1 MTAAH
6 TQNGAPFDSNVGFF
20 LSRTRVPRAARPV
33 ADGLPVPVPVPVP
46 DALDADGLPGRAEPL
61 DRCRDGAEDSGA
73 RPSFPVVRA

>member
-33 ADGLPVPVPVPVP
+33 ADGLPVPVP

-61 DRCRDGAEDSGA
+61 DRCRDEAEDSGA